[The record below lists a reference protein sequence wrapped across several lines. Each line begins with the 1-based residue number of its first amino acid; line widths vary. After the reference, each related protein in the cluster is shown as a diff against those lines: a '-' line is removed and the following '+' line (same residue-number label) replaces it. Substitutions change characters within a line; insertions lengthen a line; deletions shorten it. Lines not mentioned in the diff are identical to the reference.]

1 MVINS
6 YLYNMKKLYLFIL
19 LIVGG
24 CAPQYEVV
32 QRLEVNMYHLVDT
45 KTSDV
50 EIILTSDS
58 LNIGQI
64 VKKKRIKIISEIEK

>member
-1 MVINS
+1 MQETQP
-6 YLYNMKKLYLFIL
+6 NMKKLYWFIL
-19 LIVGG
+19 LILGG

-32 QRLEVNMYHLVDT
+32 QRLEVNMYHLVNT

-64 VKKKRIKIISEIEK
+64 VKKKRIKIIAEIEK

>member
-19 LIVGG
+19 LILCG
-24 CAPQYEVV
+24 CAPQYEVI
-32 QRLEVNMYHLVDT
+32 QRLEVNMYHLVNT
-45 KTSDV
+45 KTSDI

-64 VKKKRIKIISEIEK
+64 VKKKRIKIIAEIEK

>member
-1 MVINS
+1 
-6 YLYNMKKLYLFIL
+6 MKKLYWFIL
-19 LIVGG
+19 LILGG

-32 QRLEVNMYHLVDT
+32 QRLEVNMYHLVNT

-64 VKKKRIKIISEIEK
+64 VKKKRIKIIAEIEK